1 MGDEEEH
8 RKTLFFFRMEMD
20 FVKAAASS
28 GLYTQQIGRYRSGN
42 AQRISLGEMVEN
54 KALGAH

>member
-28 GLYTQQIGRYRSGN
+28 GLYTQRIGCYRSGK
-42 AQRISLGEMVEN
+42 AQRVSPG
-54 KALGAH
+54 